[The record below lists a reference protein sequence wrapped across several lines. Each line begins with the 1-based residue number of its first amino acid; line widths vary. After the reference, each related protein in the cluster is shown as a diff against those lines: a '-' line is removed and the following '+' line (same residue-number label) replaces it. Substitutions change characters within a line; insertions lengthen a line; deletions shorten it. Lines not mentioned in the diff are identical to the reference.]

1 MNETSQYQLIAGVF
15 DPQEAGKIVFSL
27 IGNKINYHTKEK
39 LSIQERY
46 NGDVSHSEKRV
57 EELNRIST
65 ALRSLIDDAIEQR
78 KQLQINS
85 VIEIQFV

>member
-27 IGNKINYHTKEK
+27 IGNKIKYHTLEK
-39 LSIQERY
+39 LSIQERF
-46 NGDVSHSEKRV
+46 NGNVSHSEKRV

-65 ALRSLIDDAIEQR
+65 ALRTLIDDAIKQR

-85 VIEIQFV
+85 VIEIKLV